1 MVSLWF
7 RWNLTSSPSRVSQ
20 AASEPRSRAGQAGQ
34 EGQAGEGQTVA
45 MEVGVT
51 QFVPSG
57 KLT

>member
-1 MVSLWF
+1 MVSPWF

-20 AASEPRSRAGQAGQ
+20 AASEPRSLA
-34 EGQAGEGQTVA
+34 GQAGEGQTVA